1 MTDFELEIDDAIA
14 TWYLT
19 QFSLRDLIVEAFDYR
34 PWTQL
39 YEEQKQIAA
48 QLYWQEMLS

>member
-1 MTDFELEIDDAIA
+1 MTDFELEIDA
-14 TWYLT
+14 TILKWY
-19 QFSLRDLIVEAFDYR
+19 QKYEGNYFDNR

-39 YEEQKQIAA
+39 YEEQKQIVA